1 MSAKIWA
8 LPLLTIASL
17 AFAVSSPARADEPQY
32 VVAYVE
38 FLPAF
43 KEVGG
48 KLLDQ
53 LASLGRHAKWA
64 ISFSADQ
71 EIGRSNFYVL
81 ISVWQTAADRL
92 AFEGSAKSNAF
103 AD

>member
-1 MSAKIWA
+1 
-8 LPLLTIASL
+8 L

-48 KLLDQ
+48 KLLTSWRPSAAMQ
-53 LASLGRHAKWA
+53 KGRLASPPTRKSGEA
-64 ISFSADQ
+64 ISMS
-71 EIGRSNFYVL
+71 
-81 ISVWQTAADRL
+81 
-92 AFEGSAKSNAF
+92 
-103 AD
+103 